1 VSGPDAA
8 QAWFIAGTIPFLLA
22 GGGHA
27 LLTVVDTFRPT
38 YFAPDDRSLEPALE
52 GTGIR
57 FRRLVPGGDFSRPS
71 MWRAWL
77 GFNISHGLGVFSF
90 GLLCLL
96 ISTEEFGLVER
107 LAAIPVLA
115 AAVAATYL
123 LLALRFWF
131 WGPVAITATSTVC
144 FTIAAILA

>member
-1 VSGPDAA
+1 MSG
-8 QAWFIAGTIPFLLA
+8 QSWFIAGTIPMLVA

-52 GTGIR
+52 RTGIR
-57 FRRLVPGGDFSRPS
+57 FRHLLPGGDHSRPS

-77 GFNISHGLGVFSF
+77 GFNISHGLGVFAF

-96 ISTEEFGLVER
+96 VATEEFGLVER
-107 LAAIPVLA
+107 VEAIPILA
-115 AAVAATYL
+115 AAVAGTYL
-123 LLALRFWF
+123 VIALRFWF
-131 WGPVAITATSTVC
+131 WGPVAITATSTIC
-144 FTIAAILA
+144 FSIAAFLA